1 MVSIRNSRNMY
12 ESVQNNKDTRM
23 TLLIFSSVFIVNFEY
38 IYTFF

>member
-1 MVSIRNSRNMY
+1 MY